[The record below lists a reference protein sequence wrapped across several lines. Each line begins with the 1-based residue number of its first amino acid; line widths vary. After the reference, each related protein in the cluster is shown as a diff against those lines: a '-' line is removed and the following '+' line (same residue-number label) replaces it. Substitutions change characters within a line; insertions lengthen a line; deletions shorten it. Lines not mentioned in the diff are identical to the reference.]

1 MTKSMSF
8 DDVPIFVY
16 SGSLVVESVLETKT
30 VCYSQRKRPEMTKS
44 MSFDDVP
51 IFMYGHEPF
60 KSSSEPKKTV
70 CYSPQKWPEMTK
82 STSFDDVP
90 IFVYPGSRAV
100 EIIPGATNCVL

>member
-1 MTKSMSF
+1 M
-8 DDVPIFVY
+8 Y
-16 SGSLVVESVLETKT
+16 SGSLAIEIVLGAKT

-100 EIIPGATNCVL
+100 